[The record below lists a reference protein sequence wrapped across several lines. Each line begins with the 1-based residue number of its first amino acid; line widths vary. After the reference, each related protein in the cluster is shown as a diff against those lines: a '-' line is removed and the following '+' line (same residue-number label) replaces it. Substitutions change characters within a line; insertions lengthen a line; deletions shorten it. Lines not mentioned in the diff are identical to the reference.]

1 MNKLLSNLNKAAL
14 TILMVAGAAGSMA
27 AQHFANHGTSHNS
40 KSTDPAV
47 SSVSARERTVRG
59 RAVKLGNGHIYSW
72 ARLGKD
78 GELAAIGVSF
88 DEAALSG
95 LPAEPPAGQEGV
107 EYVLELPAEAAGSVY
122 KSIGINWNP
131 HGHGPTKIYDIGHF
145 DFHFYLIGEDER
157 GKITAVGDDLARNYK
172 AVPADYMPQGYIVAP
187 DSAIAKMGA
196 HLADPGSH
204 EFHGK
209 DFTKTFLYGAYDGK
223 VNFLEPMITKAYLEA
238 KPDTT
243 ESIKLPA
250 KFANPGSYPT
260 KYTVRYDAAK
270 KEYTVA
276 LEGMTQ
282 R

>member
-1 MNKLLSNLNKAAL
+1 MKTLHLDFNKALLIAL
-14 TILMVAGAAGSMA
+14 TIVAAAGSMA
-27 AQHFANHGTSHNS
+27 AQHFANHNHKQPSPTTDTS
-40 KSTDPAV
+40 V
-47 SSVSARERTVRG
+47 SSGSAGERTVRG
-59 RAVKLGNGHIYSW
+59 RSAKLGNGRIHTW
-72 ARLGKD
+72 ARLGTD
-78 GELAAIGVSF
+78 GKLAAIGVSF
-88 DEAALSG
+88 DEAALTG

-122 KSIGINWNP
+122 KSIAINWNP

-172 AVPADYMPQGYIVAP
+172 AVPEAYMPQGYIVAP

-223 VNFLEPMITKAYLEA
+223 VIFLEPMITKAYLDT
-238 KPDTT
+238 KPNST

-250 KFANPGSYPT
+250 KFASPGSYPT
-260 KYTVRYDAAK
+260 KYTVRYDTAK